1 MGRTVYLQAPEVL
14 TSHNSREEKGEMP
27 GFHLLDLLI
36 ILITLGIII
45 GVPVAII
52 LFVVTRIRKK

>member
-1 MGRTVYLQAPEVL
+1 
-14 TSHNSREEKGEMP
+14 MP
-27 GFHLLDLLI
+27 GFHLLDVLI

-52 LFVVTRIRKK
+52 LFVVSRTRKK